1 MIDKYATVHNRI
13 RKLARA
19 IKQSKSLA
27 ERFNEADKK
36 VDEAVGINNENSRKV
51 RNALFSPFIQVPGGI
66 LIGGNVGR
74 GKNEPFNPYG
84 ALIGGSLGLLN
95 SQLNDR
101 YNRALERLKKE

>member
-1 MIDKYATVHNRI
+1 MIDKYATTHNRI

-19 IKQSKSLA
+19 IKYSKSLA

-36 VDEAVGINNENSRKV
+36 VDEAVGINNNTARSV
-51 RNALFSPFIQVPGGI
+51 RDFIYNPFIQVPGGI
-66 LIGGNVGR
+66 LIGGNIAR

-95 SQLNDR
+95 SRLNDR